1 MLERKIFS
9 VLLVVCLTF
18 TPGCWSR
25 KELNEL
31 AVVMALGID
40 THENGYAISAQ
51 VLNSAEAGS
60 KIGGSMGS
68 LPVVTYK
75 SVGKTIPDA
84 LQRMLSMAPRMPYLS
99 HVRVLVFG
107 EDLARSGVSDVLDY
121 ISRNHQ
127 LRTDFFM
134 LVAKNGKA
142 AEILEVVTPFEYVP
156 ANSLYSSILI
166 SEKKWAATGKVTL
179 QQFVT
184 ELKRSGSDPVLSG
197 VQLNGSLAEGQSM
210 ENVKQIN
217 PATLLQHTGLGV
229 FKGDRLVGWLGEP
242 PSKAVNYVLNRVD
255 TTSGFI
261 VCPDSGIVG
270 FSVNRADTTLDVT
283 LNADGTPAFSAEL
296 EIEADVNAV
305 QCAIDI
311 SQPAV
316 IDELEKDIEDKYNA
330 NIRKHIGLVQQRYGA
345 DVFGFGEVLHRK
357 YPDVWKKYRDQ
368 WGDSFKKMSIRVDA
382 DVAIRRIG
390 SIIQPLNQ
398 KVVEP

>member
-1 MLERKIFS
+1 
-9 VLLVVCLTF
+9 
-18 TPGCWSR
+18 
-25 KELNEL
+25 
-31 AVVMALGID
+31 MALGID
-40 THENGYAISAQ
+40 THENGYVISAQ
-51 VLNSAEAGS
+51 VLNSAEVGS
-60 KIGGSMGS
+60 KKGGSTGS

-84 LQRMLSMAPRMPYLS
+84 LQRTLSMAPRMPYLS

-107 EDLARSGVSDVLDY
+107 EDMARSGVSDVLDY

-127 LRTDFFM
+127 LRSDFFM

-142 AEILEVVTPFEYVP
+142 SEILEVVTPFEYVP

-166 SEKKWAATGKVTL
+166 SEKKWAATGKVTI

-184 ELKRSGSDPVLSG
+184 ELKRNGSDPVLSG
-197 VQLNGSLAEGQSM
+197 VQLSGSLVEGQSM
-210 ENVKQIN
+210 ENVKKIN
-217 PATLLQHTGLGV
+217 PSTLLQHTGLGV

-242 PSKAVNYVLNRVD
+242 PSKTVNYVLNKVD
-255 TTSGFI
+255 TTAGYIS
-261 VCPDSGIVG
+261 CPDSGIVG
-270 FSVNRADTTLDVT
+270 FAVNRADTTLDVA
-283 LNADGTPAFSAEL
+283 LNAEGIPEFSAEL

-305 QCAIDI
+305 QCQIDI

-330 NIRKHIGLVQQRYGA
+330 NLRKHIEGVQQRYGS

-357 YPDVWKKYRDQ
+357 YPDVWKKYRDH
-368 WGDSFKKMSIRVDA
+368 WGKSFKTMSIRVDA

-390 SIIQPLNQ
+390 SIIQPL
-398 KVVEP
+398 KREVDEP

>member
-1 MLERKIFS
+1 MWERKVLT
-9 VLLVVCLTF
+9 VLLIVNLAI
-18 TPGCWSR
+18 TPGCWSK

-40 THENGYAISAQ
+40 THENGYAVSAQ
-51 VLNSAEAGS
+51 VLNSSETGS
-60 KIGGSMGS
+60 KKGGSMGS

-107 EDLARSGVSDVLDY
+107 EDLARLGVSDVLDY

-142 AEILEVVTPFEYVP
+142 SDILEVVTPFEYVP

-166 SEKKWAATGKVTL
+166 SQKKWAATGKVTL

-197 VQLNGSLAEGQSM
+197 VQLNGSLAEAQSL
-210 ENVKQIN
+210 ENVKQIS
-217 PATLLQHTGLGV
+217 PSTLLQHTGLGV

-255 TTSGFI
+255 NTAGYIS
-261 VCPDSGIVG
+261 CPDGGIVG
-270 FSVNRADTTLDVT
+270 FAVNRADTSLDVT
-283 LNADGTPAFSAEL
+283 LNSKGIPEFSAEL

-305 QCAIDI
+305 QCPIDI

-316 IDELEKDIEDKYNA
+316 IDELEKDIEDKYNT
-330 NIRKHIGLVQQRYGA
+330 NISKHIGLVQQRYGS

-357 YPDVWKKYRDQ
+357 YPDVWKKYRDH
-368 WGDSFKKMSIRVDA
+368 WGESFKTMNIRVDA

-390 SIIQPLNQ
+390 SIIQPINQ
-398 KVVEP
+398 KVDEP